1 MGYSPL
7 FCVLSAGIRGNQDIE
22 SLMGWLAARAGL
34 KLIPMILM
42 GYGVWAIG
50 ASPLYLLRNI
60 LELNVNLL
68 QRYLKLGLNRCI
80 VFKEANTL

>member
-1 MGYSPL
+1 MTIL
-7 FCVLSAGIRGNQDIE
+7 LT
-22 SLMGWLAARAGL
+22 ARAGL
-34 KLIPMILM
+34 KLVPMILI

-50 ASPLYLLRNI
+50 ASLLYLLRNI